1 MNICVMGGGTWG
13 ITLACLLFDTGNSV
27 KIWEFSKDKVD
38 LLKRERKEPH
48 LPWLFIPSGIEITDN
63 LEFSIWSCDL
73 IVVAIPSWTIREAF
87 LRLKE
92 GWEDKLI
99 ISCSKGL
106 EEQTFLTPSQVIR
119 DVIKDARVVALSGP
133 SHAEEVSKKIPT
145 AIISATPIEND
156 RIFVQN
162 LFSNQYLR
170 VYTNPDIIG
179 VELGGALKNIIAIAS
194 GISDGLGFGDN
205 TKAGLF
211 CRGMAEM
218 VRFGISFGGNKETFF
233 GLSGMGDLMVTCIS
247 RHSRNRRFGE
257 LLGKGESPESAEKKV
272 NMAVEGIRTTKA
284 VYEKSK
290 ILNIDMPITDEVYK
304 IIFEKKKASEA
315 VLSLLKRELKEE
327 VIR

>member
-1 MNICVMGGGTWG
+1 
-13 ITLACLLFDTGNSV
+13 
-27 KIWEFSKDKVD
+27 
-38 LLKRERKEPH
+38 
-48 LPWLFIPSGIEITDN
+48 
-63 LEFSIWSCDL
+63 
-73 IVVAIPSWTIREAF
+73 
-87 LRLKE
+87 
-92 GWEDKLI
+92 
-99 ISCSKGL
+99 
-106 EEQTFLTPSQVIR
+106 TFLTPSQVIR
-119 DVIKDARVVALSGP
+119 DVIKDARAVALSGP

-145 AIISATPIEND
+145 AIISASPIEND

-170 VYTNPDIIG
+170 VYTSPDIIG

-205 TKAGLF
+205 TKAALF

-218 VRFGISFGGNKETFF
+218 VRFGISLGGNKETFF
-233 GLSGMGDLMVTCIS
+233 GLSGIGDLMVTCIS

-257 LLGKGESPESAEKKV
+257 LLGKGENPESAEKKV
-272 NMAVEGIRTTKA
+272 NMAVEGIRTTKS

-327 VIR
+327 VN